1 MPSVGNSFTV
11 TMAESGWVRDQYQ
24 YSWLQRLGINV
35 IKVGSIPRHVA
46 VIMDGNRRFAKQSGV
61 ATIEGHTKG
70 FDKLAETLQWCRELG
85 VKEVTVYA
93 FSIENFKRG
102 EKEVDGLLN
111 LAKEK
116 FKVLISEEEKLKKHG
131 VRVKIIGNIS
141 YLPEDMQEIVKKAEE
156 ITENNTEATLNVAF
170 SYTSREEI
178 THAVL
183 ESSRIVQQ
191 GDLKPEEIDED
202 LLESLMY
209 TKHSTKPDLLIRTSG
224 ETRLSDFLLWQA
236 SSSITYFTP
245 VLWPEFSIWHLLAGV
260 FFYQRHKQR
269 LAKLRLGRAKESV
282 IEKCQIDQIE
292 QSTEVASLLGT
303 WWAGGVKTD

>member
-1 MPSVGNSFTV
+1 
-11 TMAESGWVRDQYQ
+11 MAETGWVRDQYQ
-24 YSWLQRLGINV
+24 YSWLQRLAINV

-46 VIMDGNRRFAKQSGV
+46 VIMDGNRRYAKQSGV
-61 ATIEGHTKG
+61 AAIEGHTKG

-102 EKEVDGLLN
+102 EKEVKGLLN

-116 FKVLISEEEKLKKHG
+116 FEILIKEEEKLKKHG

-141 YLPEDMQEIVKKAEE
+141 YLPLDMQEIVKKAEE
-156 ITENNTEATLNVAF
+156 ITENNNEATLNVAF

-178 THAVL
+178 THAITECSKKVK
-183 ESSRIVQQ
+183 Q
-191 GDLKPEEIDED
+191 GDLKPDDIDQD
-202 LLESLMY
+202 LLESHMY
-209 TKHSTKPDLLIRTSG
+209 TNHSSNPDLLIRTSG

-236 SSSITYFTP
+236 SSSITYFTQ
-245 VLWPEFSIWHLLAGV
+245 VLWPEFSIWNLLAGV
-260 FFYQRHKQR
+260 FFYQRQKQM
-269 LAKLRLGRAKESV
+269 LAKLRLGEVKKGRV
-282 IEKCQIDQIE
+282 EKCQIE
-292 QSTEVASLLGT
+292 QNTTVASLLAV

>member
-1 MPSVGNSFTV
+1 
-11 TMAESGWVRDQYQ
+11 VRDQYQ
-24 YSWLQRLGINV
+24 YSWLERLGINV

-61 ATIEGHTKG
+61 ATIQGHSKG

-93 FSIENFKRG
+93 FSIENFKRD
-102 EKEVDGLLN
+102 EMEVEALLN

-141 YLPEDMQEIVKKAEE
+141 YLPQDMQDILRKAEE
-156 ITENNTEATLNVAF
+156 ITEHNSEATLNVAF

-178 THAVL
+178 THAVS
-183 ESSRIVQQ
+183 EACKMVNQ
-191 GDLKPEEIDED
+191 GELKPADIDQD
-202 LLESLMY
+202 LLERLMY
-209 TKHSTKPDLLIRTSG
+209 TSHSSKPDLLIRTSG

-245 VLWPEFSIWHLLAGV
+245 VLWPDFSIWQLLVGV
-260 FFYQRHKQR
+260 FFYQRHHYSFSKLK
-269 LAKLRLGRAKESV
+269 LAE
-282 IEKCQIDQIE
+282 EKIGVETGCQLEQIE
-292 QSTEVASLLGT
+292 QDTTVASLLGS
-303 WWAGGVKTD
+303 WLEGAKKLN

>member
-1 MPSVGNSFTV
+1 
-11 TMAESGWVRDQYQ
+11 MAESGWVRDQYQ

-191 GDLKPEEIDED
+191 GDLKPDEIDED

-269 LAKLRLGRAKESV
+269 LAKLRLVRAKESV
-282 IEKCQIDQIE
+282 IEKCQIE

>member
-1 MPSVGNSFTV
+1 MLGNSNNMSET
-11 TMAESGWVRDQYQ
+11 GWVRDQYQ

-35 IKVGSIPRHVA
+35 LKVGSIPRHVA

-61 ATIEGHTKG
+61 ATIEGHSKG

-102 EKEVDGLLN
+102 EKEVEALLN

-116 FKVLISEEEKLKKHG
+116 FKVLISEEEKLKKNG

-141 YLPEDMQEIVKKAEE
+141 YLPEDMQDIVRKAEK
-156 ITENNTEATLNVAF
+156 ITENNSEATLNVAF

-178 THAVL
+178 THAVI
-183 ESSRIVQQ
+183 ESCKMVEQ
-191 GDLKPEEIDED
+191 GDLKPNEIDQD

-209 TKHSTKPDLLIRTSG
+209 TNHSSNPDLLIRTSG

-260 FFYQRHKQR
+260 FFYQRHQQS
-269 LAKLRLGRAKESV
+269 LDKLRQAGGQGGTGKG
-282 IEKCQIDQIE
+282 CQLDQLE
-292 QSTEVASLLGT
+292 QDTTVARLLGN
-303 WWAGGVKTD
+303 WWSGGIKTE

>member
-1 MPSVGNSFTV
+1 VLGSCFASN

-24 YSWLQRLGINV
+24 YTWLQRLGINV
-35 IKVGSIPRHVA
+35 IKVGAIPRHVA

-61 ATIEGHTKG
+61 AAIEGHTKG

-102 EKEVDGLLN
+102 EKEVEGLLK

-116 FKVLISEEEKLKKHG
+116 FNVLISEEEKLKKHG

-141 YLPEDMQEIVKKAEE
+141 YLPEDMQEVIKKAEE

-178 THAVL
+178 SHAVQ
-183 ESSRIVQQ
+183 ECGRKVQQ
-191 GDLKPEEIDED
+191 GDLKPEDIDQE
-202 LLESLMY
+202 LLESQMY
-209 TKHSTKPDLLIRTSG
+209 TNHSTNPDLLIRTSG

-245 VLWPEFSIWHLLAGV
+245 VLWPEFSIWHLLSGV
-260 FFYQRHKQR
+260 FFYQRQKQM
-269 LAKLRLGRAKESV
+269 LAKLKLEQGKEGLV
-282 IEKCQIDQIE
+282 EKCQIE
-292 QSTEVASLLGT
+292 QNTTVASLLAY
-303 WWAGGVKTD
+303 WWAGGVKSD